1 MKDTLE
7 RMRGNETSLGTKLMT
22 SLWSGLLLI
31 GSVMAIGLLVGA
43 IYSLPEIKRYLKM
56 RSM

>member
-7 RMRGNETSLGTKLMT
+7 RRHRNETSLETKLMT

-31 GSVMAIGLLVGA
+31 GSVMAIGLVVGA

>member
-22 SLWSGLLLI
+22 SLWGGLLLI

-43 IYSLPEIKRYLKM
+43 IYSFPEIKRYLKM